1 MNFMHFSLS
10 FVHVGHGILS
20 YYIFHFL
27 DGEEEPFFFLKKNR
41 FNLRDNFDRMIR
53 PVKSGLGLIT
63 ALFFALAFEIIEN
76 SPIIISLFRQNTGKS
91 KIYSRYF
98 LFTFAI
104 CKVQT
109 HLKKTT
115 SGTHI
120 PSLSTI
126 LSHLSTIL
134 SVWYSLLLFR
144 NICRISGWQYD
155 QCSRRFNLMLCRLQ
169 LCPVF
174 ESVGLFHNSLNCLCP
189 FRIPNGTDH

>member
-104 CKVQT
+104 CK
-109 HLKKTT
+109 L
-115 SGTHI
+115 
-120 PSLSTI
+120 
-126 LSHLSTIL
+126 
-134 SVWYSLLLFR
+134 
-144 NICRISGWQYD
+144 QYK
-155 QCSRRFNLMLCRLQ
+155 
-169 LCPVF
+169 P
-174 ESVGLFHNSLNCLCP
+174 
-189 FRIPNGTDH
+189 I